1 MRKISGVRKTDWQA
15 FTATVPEELCA
26 WETRASSRFP
36 NWILVTIGRE
46 DTWQLAKA
54 SGFFLTMPAPW
65 CSASR
70 LPIAIQT
77 TLGRQA
83 STGETIGD
91 YFEAVLG
98 RDIFLD

>member
-15 FTATVPEELCA
+15 FTATVPEELHA

-36 NWILVTIGRE
+36 NWLLVTIGRE

-54 SGFFLTMPAPW
+54 SGLFLTIPAPW
-65 CSASR
+65 CSAAR
-70 LPIAIQT
+70 IPTGIQAA
-77 TLGRQA
+77 LGRQGVA
-83 STGETIGD
+83 GETIGD
-91 YFEAVLG
+91 YLEAVLG

>member
-1 MRKISGVRKTDWQA
+1 MRKIAAVRKTDWEA
-15 FTATVPEELCA
+15 FKASVPEELRA

-36 NWILVTIGRE
+36 NWILVTIRRE

-54 SGFFLTMPAPW
+54 TGFFLTVPAAW

-70 LPIAIQT
+70 IPADVQT
-77 TLGRQA
+77 ALGRQA
-83 STGETIGD
+83 ASGETIGD

-98 RDIFLD
+98 RDIFFD